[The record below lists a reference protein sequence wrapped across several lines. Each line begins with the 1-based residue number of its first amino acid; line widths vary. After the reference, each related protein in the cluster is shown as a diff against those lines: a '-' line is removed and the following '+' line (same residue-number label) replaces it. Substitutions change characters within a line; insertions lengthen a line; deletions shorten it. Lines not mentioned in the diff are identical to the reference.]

1 MPNPLPRVFSDEFL
15 RSSGILGLDP
25 ETLLQPAEAA
35 VLLGTT
41 VTALERARKAGDLPP
56 FRQMKP
62 RGSVRYMLGDVLA
75 ARKLH
80 RHTSIAA
87 VAKAHENGFV
97 SHKTFE
103 DFLSAASVEDEW
115 PCVFVSVRDV
125 ERPVD
130 LFSALTLLI
139 ENRAG
144 LRWLTSAG
152 FVAKLQGALETEPRA
167 RLAKERQGV
176 GLVHGEGLPSKN
188 KVRPLT

>member
-1 MPNPLPRVFSDEFL
+1 MTKSLPRFFSDDFL
-15 RSSGILGLDP
+15 RSNGVLDLDP
-25 ETLLQPAEAA
+25 ETLLQPSEAA

-41 VTALERARKAGDLPP
+41 VKSLERVRKAGDPPP

-87 VAKAHENGFV
+87 VAKAHDDHFG
-97 SHKTFE
+97 SQTTFN
-103 DFLSAASVEDEW
+103 DFLSVATVEDEW
-115 PCVFVSVRDV
+115 PCVSVSIRDV
-125 ERPVD
+125 DRPVD
-130 LFSALTLLI
+130 LFSALRLLI
-139 ENRAG
+139 ENRG
-144 LRWLTSAG
+144 HLRWLTRAD

-176 GLVHGEGLPSKN
+176 GLVYGEGLPPKD
-188 KVRPLT
+188 KVRSRT